1 MKTEILKERKEQ
13 LGLSIDDLIREVG
26 VSRATLFRWMA
37 GTTTRI
43 PANKLK
49 KLAEV
54 LQISVDTLTGVDE
67 ENNIMKPILGTVKA
81 GYDLFA
87 EENILGYEEVS
98 EKESLIGDYY
108 LRVQGDS
115 MTGSRIYDNDL
126 LYVKACD
133 YVESGQI
140 AIVVIA
146 HQEVTVKKVI
156 WKKDMMI
163 LEATN
168 PNYETRYYTKEEVNE
183 LPVQIIGRVVF
194 NKISF

>member
-1 MKTEILKERKEQ
+1 MKAEILRQRKEQ
-13 LGLSIDDLIREVG
+13 LGLTVEDLMREVG

-43 PANKLK
+43 PASKLE
-49 KLAEV
+49 KLAAV
-54 LQISVDTLTGVDE
+54 LQTSVDHLTGMDE
-67 ENNIMKPILGTVKA
+67 TSIMKPILGTVKA

-98 EKESLIGDYY
+98 EKESQLGDYY

-126 LYVKACD
+126 LYIKACD

-140 AIVVIA
+140 AIVIIA

-156 WKKDMMI
+156 WKQDMMI

-168 PNYETRYYTKEEVNE
+168 PNYENRYYTKEEVNE
-183 LPVQIIGRVVF
+183 LPVQIIGRVIF

>member
-1 MKTEILKERKEQ
+1 MKAEILRQRKEQ
-13 LGLSIDDLIREVG
+13 LGLTVEDLMREVG

-43 PANKLK
+43 PASKLE
-49 KLAEV
+49 KLAAV
-54 LQISVDTLTGVDE
+54 LQTSVDHLTGMDE
-67 ENNIMKPILGTVKA
+67 TSIMKPILGTVKA

-98 EKESLIGDYY
+98 EKESQLGDYY

-126 LYVKACD
+126 LYIKACD

-140 AIVVIA
+140 AIVIIA

-156 WKKDMMI
+156 WKQDMMI

-168 PNYETRYYTKEEVNE
+168 PNYENRYYTKEEVND
-183 LPVQIIGRVVF
+183 LPVQIIGRVIF

>member
-1 MKTEILKERKEQ
+1 MKAEILRQRKEQ
-13 LGLSIDDLIREVG
+13 LGLTVEDLMREVG

-43 PANKLK
+43 PASKLE
-49 KLAEV
+49 KLAAV
-54 LQISVDTLTGVDE
+54 LQTSVDHLTGMDE
-67 ENNIMKPILGTVKA
+67 TSIMKPILGTVKA

-98 EKESLIGDYY
+98 EKESQLGDYY

-126 LYVKACD
+126 LYIKACD

-140 AIVVIA
+140 AIVIIA

-156 WKKDMMI
+156 WKQDMMI

-168 PNYETRYYTKEEVNE
+168 PNYENRYYTKEEVNE

-194 NKISF
+194 NKINF

>member
-1 MKTEILKERKEQ
+1 MKTEILRQRKEQ
-13 LGLSIDDLIREVG
+13 LGLTVEDLMREVG
-26 VSRATLFRWMA
+26 VSRATLFRWLA

-43 PANKLK
+43 PASKLE
-49 KLAEV
+49 KLAAV
-54 LQISVDTLTGVDE
+54 LQTSVDHLNGKDVAS
-67 ENNIMKPILGTVKA
+67 IMKPILGTVKA

-98 EKESLIGDYY
+98 EKESQQGDYY

-126 LYVKACD
+126 LYIKSCD

-156 WKKDMMI
+156 WKQEMMI

-168 PNYETRYYTKEEVNE
+168 PNYENRYYTREEVSE

-194 NKISF
+194 NKINF

>member
-1 MKTEILKERKEQ
+1 MKTEILKLRKEQ
-13 LGLSIDDLIREVG
+13 LGLTIDDLTREVG

-43 PANKLK
+43 PASKLK
-49 KLAEV
+49 KLADV
-54 LQISVDTLTGVDE
+54 LQTSVDHLTGKDE
-67 ENNIMKPILGTVKA
+67 TSIMKPILGTVKA

-98 EKESLIGDYY
+98 EKESLLGDYY

-126 LYVKACD
+126 LFIKACD

-140 AIVVIA
+140 AIIVIA
-146 HQEVTVKKVI
+146 HQEVTVKKVL
-156 WKKDMMI
+156 WKQDMMI

-168 PNYETRYYTKEEVNE
+168 PNYENRYYTKEEVNE

>member
-1 MKTEILKERKEQ
+1 MKAEILRQRKEQ
-13 LGLSIDDLIREVG
+13 LGLTVEDLMREVG

-43 PANKLK
+43 PASKLE
-49 KLAEV
+49 KLAAV
-54 LQISVDTLTGVDE
+54 LQTSVDHLRGMDE
-67 ENNIMKPILGTVKA
+67 TSIMKPILGTVKA

-98 EKESLIGDYY
+98 EKESQLGDYY

-126 LYVKACD
+126 LYIKACD

-140 AIVVIA
+140 AIVIIA

-156 WKKDMMI
+156 WKQDMMI

-168 PNYETRYYTKEEVNE
+168 PNYENRYYTKEEVNE
-183 LPVQIIGRVVF
+183 LPVQIIGRVIF

>member
-1 MKTEILKERKEQ
+1 MKTEILKLRKEQ
-13 LGLSIDDLIREVG
+13 LGLTIDDLTREVG

-43 PANKLK
+43 PASKLK
-49 KLAEV
+49 KLADV
-54 LQISVDTLTGVDE
+54 LQTSVDHLTGKDE
-67 ENNIMKPILGTVKA
+67 TSIMKPILGTVKA

-98 EKESLIGDYY
+98 EKESLLGDYY

-126 LYVKACD
+126 LFIKACD

-146 HQEVTVKKVI
+146 HQEVTVKKVL
-156 WKKDMMI
+156 WKQDMMI

-168 PNYETRYYTKEEVNE
+168 PNYENRYYTKEEVNE

>member
-1 MKTEILKERKEQ
+1 MKAEILRQRKEQ
-13 LGLSIDDLIREVG
+13 LGLTVEDLMREVG

-43 PANKLK
+43 PASKLE
-49 KLAEV
+49 KLAAV
-54 LQISVDTLTGVDE
+54 LQTSVDHLTGMDE
-67 ENNIMKPILGTVKA
+67 TSIMKPILGTVKA

-98 EKESLIGDYY
+98 EKESQLGDYY

-126 LYVKACD
+126 LYIKACD

-140 AIVVIA
+140 AIVIIA

-156 WKKDMMI
+156 WKQDMMI

-168 PNYETRYYTKEEVNE
+168 PNYENRYYTKEEVDD
-183 LPVQIIGRVVF
+183 LPVQIIGRVIF

>member
-1 MKTEILKERKEQ
+1 MKAEILRQRKEQ
-13 LGLSIDDLIREVG
+13 LGLTVEDLMREVG

-43 PANKLK
+43 PSSKLE
-49 KLAEV
+49 KLAAV
-54 LQISVDTLTGVDE
+54 LQTSVDHLTGMDE
-67 ENNIMKPILGTVKA
+67 TSIMKPILGTVKA

-98 EKESLIGDYY
+98 EKESQLGDYY

-126 LYVKACD
+126 LYIKACD

-140 AIVVIA
+140 AIVIIA

-156 WKKDMMI
+156 WKQDMMI

-168 PNYETRYYTKEEVNE
+168 PNYENRYYTKEEVNE

-194 NKISF
+194 NKINF